1 MPHLFDPFTVKSVTL
16 RNRIG
21 ISPMCQYSARDGLAN
36 DWHRV
41 HLGARALGGAGLVIA
56 EATGVLP
63 EGRITPADT
72 GIWNDAQ
79 AEAFAPITA
88 FLKQHGSVAGI
99 QIAHAGRKAGAAV
112 PWEGGDHL
120 ADRKGGWT
128 PVAPSAIA
136 FGDGLNKIPHA
147 LTLEEIAATQDAFV
161 AAAKRALA
169 AGFEW
174 LEIHGAHGYLIHEF
188 LSPLSNHRTDQYG
201 GSFDNRA
208 RFLLEITRRIRAI
221 WPDHLPLTVRLS
233 CTDWAEGG
241 WEVEQTVELCKRL
254 KAEGVD
260 LIDCSTGGL
269 VPHAKIPVGPGYQVP
284 FAERIRREAQIATA
298 AVGLITEPKQA
309 DAIIAQGQAD
319 LVLIARE
326 SLRDPNW
333 PLRAAR
339 ALGHAAALPPP
350 VQYARAW

>member
-241 WEVEQTVELCKRL
+241 WEVEQTIELCKRL

-284 FAERIRREAQIATA
+284 FADRIRREAQIATA

>member
-241 WEVEQTVELCKRL
+241 WEVEQTIELCKRL

-284 FAERIRREAQIATA
+284 FADRVRREAQIATA

>member
-56 EATGVLP
+56 EATGVLS

-241 WEVEQTVELCKRL
+241 WEVEQTIELCKRL

-284 FAERIRREAQIATA
+284 FADRVRREAQIATA